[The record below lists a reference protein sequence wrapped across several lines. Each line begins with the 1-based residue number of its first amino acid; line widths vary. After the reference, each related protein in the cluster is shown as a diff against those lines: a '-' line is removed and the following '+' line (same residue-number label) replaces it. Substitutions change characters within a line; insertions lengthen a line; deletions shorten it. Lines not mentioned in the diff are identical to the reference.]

1 MTKSSPSSSPPT
13 SSSPGDATADTSSTD
28 PRDPTRG
35 ETDPRDPTR
44 GGVNGPALP
53 GQRGREGPLST
64 INLCGELCPFTFV
77 RTKLA
82 LEELPLGALLR
93 VIVDHEPAT
102 RNIPRSATEWGQEV
116 VGVMSLGPRTWAID
130 LRKRVR

>member
-1 MTKSSPSSSPPT
+1 MAET
-13 SSSPGDATADTSSTD
+13 TAETT
-28 PRDPTRG
+28 G
-35 ETDPRDPTR
+35 ETTAETAGAPPSET
-44 GGVNGPALP
+44 
-53 GQRGREGPLST
+53 T

-82 LEELPLGALLR
+82 LEDLPLGALLR

-116 VGVMSLGPRTWAID
+116 VAVSCVSPRTWAID

>member
-1 MTKSSPSSSPPT
+1 
-13 SSSPGDATADTSSTD
+13 
-28 PRDPTRG
+28 
-35 ETDPRDPTR
+35 
-44 GGVNGPALP
+44 
-53 GQRGREGPLST
+53 
-64 INLCGELCPFTFV
+64 V

-82 LEELPLGALLR
+82 LEDLAIGAMLR

-116 VGVMSLGPRTWAID
+116 IAVTRLTQHTWAID

>member
-13 SSSPGDATADTSSTD
+13 SSSPGDASGA
-28 PRDPTRG
+28 
-35 ETDPRDPTR
+35 
-44 GGVNGPALP
+44 P
-53 GQRGREGPLST
+53 GHELD
-64 INLCGELCPFTFV
+64 LCGELCPFTFV

-82 LEELPLGALLR
+82 LEELPIGARLR

-116 VGVMSLGPRTWAID
+116 IGVASLSPSTWAID

>member
-1 MTKSSPSSSPPT
+1 MTNSSRSSSPPI
-13 SSSPGDATADTSSTD
+13 SSSPGDAPTAATERSSD
-28 PRDPTRG
+28 PRDPAS
-35 ETDPRDPTR
+35 E
-44 GGVNGPALP
+44 GVNHPEP
-53 GQRGREGPLST
+53 GHDAQDTRS
-64 INLCGELCPFTFV
+64 IDLCGELCPFTFV

-82 LEELPLGALLR
+82 LEQLPIGAALR

-116 VGVMSLGPRTWAID
+116 VAVTALSARTWAID